1 MRLQQTSLAVLL
13 WAAFAGAVLTLVSTP
28 AMCLTTTV
36 GSLLSSFSSQLVDPL
51 RADETEAPAF
61 FPSDNVMADVDAT
74 LARAKAGNKLALVV
88 LGANW
93 CHDSQGLAAHLDTPE
108 MQDIIARKYELV
120 KIDVGLFEHGVD
132 VVRRFGQPV
141 IYGTPTVFV
150 IDPENG
156 HVLNRKSM
164 HQWRAAASI
173 SLKDTVDYFENQSV
187 DADQDELA
195 STNKENLK
203 AALGKIDDFEAAQAA
218 RIEAAYKILG
228 PLVGLPKD
236 ERPEN
241 FYDMWEQV
249 RVLRYKLPEDLMRL
263 RAIARRKAAYTD
275 AEFSVDLPE
284 YAPFSWE

>member
-1 MRLQQTSLAVLL
+1 MRLQQTSLVVLL
-13 WAAFAGAVLTLVSTP
+13 WAAFAGAVLALVSTP
-28 AMCLTTTV
+28 AMCLPATV
-36 GSLLSSFSSQLVDPL
+36 GSLLSSISSQLVDPL

-108 MQDIIARKYELV
+108 MQDVIARKYELV
-120 KIDVGLFEHGVD
+120 KIDVGLFEHGDD

-150 IDPENG
+150 IDPMSEA
-156 HVLNRKSM
+156 VVNRRSM

-173 SLKDTVDYFENQSV
+173 SLKDTVEYFEGQS
-187 DADQDELA
+187 ADVTQDEYVDPTKA
-195 STNKENLK
+195 NLV
-203 AALGKIDDFEAAQAA
+203 AALKKINEFETAQAA
-218 RIEAAYKILG
+218 RIEASYKILG
-228 PLVGLPKD
+228 PMVGLPRD
-236 ERPEN
+236 DRPEN

-249 RVLRYKLPEDLMRL
+249 RVLRYKLPDDLMRL
-263 RAIARRKAAYTD
+263 RAIARRKAAYTE
-275 AEFSVDLPE
+275 AEISVDLPE